1 MSLREPGPAVAG
13 AQGPP
18 RPEARAAPPPPAT
31 VNGADALALG
41 DGHILPLSGDDVMI
55 GRAPTN
61 DVVIDDPLIAGR
73 HARLQRFPAGWVLTD
88 LTGGDGTAVNGEPLT
103 RPVFLAPG
111 DTVRLGRLVLLF
123 VAHGQRGAGAL
134 VAGRRRASSTAAA
147 ERRVDALA
155 RTAPP
160 LVRLHDVVKSYSSSA
175 GPLAVLRGI
184 SLAVEPGEFVA
195 IVGPSGGGKST
206 LLNVIAGIDRPDAG
220 EVIVGGQDLSAL
232 STDAL
237 VRWRGHTIGIVFQFF
252 QLLPTLTVA
261 ENVMLPMA
269 LCNTYRGRLRRA
281 RALELLGRV
290 SMAHLAD
297 RLPNALSGG
306 EQQRVA
312 IARALANDPALVVAD
327 EPTGNLDTRTG
338 QQVFDLF
345 AGLVAAGTT
354 VLIVTH
360 DPAVAGGAS
369 RQIELRDG
377 HIVGAD

>member
-1 MSLREPGPAVAG
+1 MSIREQAPAVAG
-13 AQGPP
+13 AEYSAQRDAGEAP
-18 RPEARAAPPPPAT
+18 RRPVSGAA
-31 VNGADALALG
+31 ADALVLG
-41 DGHILPLSGDDVMI
+41 DGHALPLGGDAVTI

-88 LTGGDGTAVNGEPLT
+88 LAGGDGTAVNGEPLT

-111 DTVRLGRLVLLF
+111 DTVRLGRLVLTF
-123 VAHGQRGAGAL
+123 VSDGQAVDEALIGARA
-134 VAGRRRASSTAAA
+134 RASPRAAV
-147 ERRVDALA
+147 ERRSDALTRA
-155 RTAPP
+155 VVP
-160 LVRLHDVVKSYSSSA
+160 LVRLRDVVKTYPTSA
-175 GPLAVLRGI
+175 GPLAVLRGV
-184 SLAVEPGEFVA
+184 SLAVAPGEFLA

-220 EVIVGGQDLSAL
+220 EVIVGGQDVSAL
-232 STDAL
+232 PNDAL
-237 VRWRGHTIGIVFQFF
+237 VGWRGRTVGIVFQFF
-252 QLLPTLTVA
+252 QLLPTLTVV

-269 LCNTYRGRLRRA
+269 FCNTYRGRLRRA

-290 SMAHLAD
+290 NIAHMAD

-327 EPTGNLDTRTG
+327 EPTGNLDSETG

-345 AGLVAAGTT
+345 AGLAGAGTT
-354 VLIVTH
+354 VLMVTH
-360 DPAVAGGAS
+360 DPALARGAS

-377 HIVGAD
+377 QIVGAE